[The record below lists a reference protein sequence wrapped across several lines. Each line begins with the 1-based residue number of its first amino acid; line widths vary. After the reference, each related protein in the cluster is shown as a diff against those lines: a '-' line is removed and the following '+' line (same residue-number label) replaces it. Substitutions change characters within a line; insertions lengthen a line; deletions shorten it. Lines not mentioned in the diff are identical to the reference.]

1 MKGFE
6 GGVNAMLK
14 EQKNARNFL
23 HRELRVRM
31 LLFNTKMCYLI
42 CEDRIFFHC
51 LIDTC
56 TYLCYHFFIFYVR

>member
-23 HRELRVRM
+23 HRELYHV
-31 LLFNTKMCYLI
+31 CY
-42 CEDRIFFHC
+42 C
-51 LIDTC
+51 LILKC
-56 TYLCYHFFIFYVR
+56 AI

>member
-23 HRELRVRM
+23 HRELQSPRM

-42 CEDRIFFHC
+42 CEDR
-51 LIDTC
+51 
-56 TYLCYHFFIFYVR
+56 

>member
-23 HRELRVRM
+23 HRELWAHV
-31 LLFNTKMCYLI
+31 CY
-42 CEDRIFFHC
+42 C
-51 LIDTC
+51 LILKC
-56 TYLCYHFFIFYVR
+56 AI